1 MPSSACHLSHWC
13 VLGFMVLKLVN
24 TILQYIIPYLL
35 TQSSYRLQV
44 GLLSIIP
51 SCISESMW
59 SNLGDLLAGTMLS
72 EQHITIL
79 LQDCQQNGLNI
90 NVLHIHDIVQHI
102 FHKTKGVREIVV
114 IYDNLHN
121 DGMGLN
127 VCLSWENTLKD
138 MLPGST
144 LHNQNDHHL
153 HKGRISAHTACLL
166 TFQVNT
172 EDVHNSW
179 H

>member
-1 MPSSACHLSHWC
+1 
-13 VLGFMVLKLVN
+13 MVLKLVN

-35 TQSSYRLQV
+35 TQASQ
-44 GLLSIIP
+44 
-51 SCISESMW
+51 SMW

-90 NVLHIHDIVQHI
+90 NVLHIHDTVQNN

-114 IYDNLHN
+114 IYGNLHN

-127 VCLSWENTLKD
+127 VCLL
-138 MLPGST
+138 
-144 LHNQNDHHL
+144 
-153 HKGRISAHTACLL
+153 
-166 TFQVNT
+166 
-172 EDVHNSW
+172 
-179 H
+179 